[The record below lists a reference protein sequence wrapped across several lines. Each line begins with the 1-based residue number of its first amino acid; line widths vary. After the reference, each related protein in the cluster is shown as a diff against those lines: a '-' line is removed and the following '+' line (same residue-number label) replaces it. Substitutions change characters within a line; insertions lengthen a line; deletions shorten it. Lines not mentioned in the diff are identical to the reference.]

1 MSMIYLLHGFNVKDG
16 GAGSVGTLVRSLE
29 DGGHTV
35 KMVTYGW
42 MQRFRVRACT
52 EGVAQTFACM
62 AVKNSIVIAH
72 SNGANVVNA
81 AAEAGAVFKHVFLIN
96 PALDE
101 GIAIPN
107 ARRVTVFH
115 APSDGWTRLARWI
128 PFSDWGRQGQV
139 GYTGDDERY
148 VNVDLDFLS
157 GGEKLGHSGVFKDV
171 AVRTT
176 MTAIIKGALHER

>member
-1 MSMIYLLHGFNVKDG
+1 MSLIYLVHGFNVKDD
-16 GAGSVGTLVRSLE
+16 GAGSVGTLTRSLE
-29 DGGHTV
+29 AGGHTV
-35 KMVTYGW
+35 KLVTYGW
-42 MQRFRVRACT
+42 MQRLRVRACT
-52 EGVAQTFACM
+52 KGVAKVFASM
-62 AVKNSIVIAH
+62 VEPNSVVIAH

-81 AAEAGAVFKHVFLIN
+81 AAEFGAVFEHVFLIN

-101 GIAIPN
+101 DIAIPF

-139 GYTGDDERY
+139 GYTGDDDRY
-148 VNVDLDFLS
+148 INVDLDFLS

-171 AVRTT
+171 AIRTT
-176 MTAIIKGALHER
+176 MTAIIKGELP